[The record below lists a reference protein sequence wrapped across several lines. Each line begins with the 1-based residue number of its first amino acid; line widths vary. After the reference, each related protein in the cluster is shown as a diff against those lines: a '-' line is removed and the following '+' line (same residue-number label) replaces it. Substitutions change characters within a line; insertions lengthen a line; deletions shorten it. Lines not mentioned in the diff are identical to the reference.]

1 MDVMSIILATLL
13 SLFAYPL
20 IIYPFIL
27 SVLPKNKLKNRDE
40 TIDSL
45 SIIIA
50 AYNEEEHIVD
60 CIESILNSDI
70 TGLNIEILVGSDGSD
85 DRTVAYAKELG
96 YDSVRVFDLP
106 RQGKNQTLNQL
117 VKESKNENLLFI
129 DADFRLKKNSIKNL
143 LEKFGKLDVG
153 IIICPIEM
161 RTKSGEDSKEG
172 ESIYQKYESYI
183 RRHESE
189 IASCVNSLGSYIIKK
204 DIFESIPSDKY
215 CDDLHSILTSIR
227 KGKRVNFDEEN
238 KIYEVRKSNF
248 FEDYSRRKR
257 LVGGG
262 LSTIFAFK
270 DLLSISNGWNA
281 FFLWSHKL
289 LRWFSSVFFFLA
301 YATSLF
307 MLDTYFGLITAYTI
321 SVLIIISGIGYLL
334 EKGEMANPLKLPLFF
349 VFMNIGFIKG
359 IIHYFYGNQNAKWSR
374 KGLD

>member
-1 MDVMSIILATLL
+1 MSIILAVLL
-13 SLFAYPL
+13 ILFAYPL
-20 IIYPFIL
+20 VIYPIIL
-27 SVLPKNKLKNRDE
+27 AILPKNKIKQRNE
-40 TIDSL
+40 TINSL

-60 CIESILNSDI
+60 CIESILQSDI
-70 TGLNIEILVGSDGSD
+70 AGLDIEILVGSDGSD
-85 DRTVAYAKELG
+85 DRTVEFVKALNNEFVK
-96 YDSVRVFDLP
+96 VFDFP

-117 VKESKNENLLFI
+117 VKESNNENLLFI
-129 DADFRLKKNSIKNL
+129 DADFRLKENSIKDL
-143 LEKFGKLDVG
+143 LDNFGKLDVG

-161 RTKSGEDSKEG
+161 RTKSGEGSKEG

-183 RRHESE
+183 RRNESE

-204 DIFESIPSDKY
+204 DIFDSIPSDKY
-215 CDDLHSILTSIR
+215 CDDLHSILTSI
-227 KGKRVNFDEEN
+227 KKNKRVYFDENN

-270 DLLSISNGWNA
+270 DLLTFSNGWSA
-281 FFLWSHKL
+281 FFLWSHKI
-289 LRWFSSVFFFLA
+289 LRWFSSVFLLLA
-301 YATSLF
+301 YITSLF

-321 SVLIIISGIGYLL
+321 SVLLIISAIGFLL
-334 EKGEMANPLKLPLFF
+334 EKARMPNPLKIPLFF
-349 VFMNIGFIKG
+349 VSMNIGFIKG
-359 IIHYFYGNQNAKWSR
+359 ILHYLYGDQNAKWSR

>member
-1 MDVMSIILATLL
+1 
-13 SLFAYPL
+13 
-20 IIYPFIL
+20 
-27 SVLPKNKLKNRDE
+27 LKSRDE
-40 TIDSL
+40 SIDSL
-45 SIIIA
+45 SVIIA

-60 CIESILNSDI
+60 CIESILKSDI
-70 TGLNIEILVGSDGSD
+70 AGLNIEILVGSDGSN
-85 DRTVAYAKELG
+85 DRTVELVKKLNNEL
-96 YDSVRVFDLP
+96 VRVFDYQ
-106 RQGKNQTLNQL
+106 RQGKNQTLNNL
-117 VKESKNENLLFI
+117 VKESKYENLLFI
-129 DADFRLKKNSIKNL
+129 DADFRLKDNSIRKL

-161 RTKSGEDSKEG
+161 RSKSGEDSKEG

-183 RRHESE
+183 RRNESE

-204 DIFESIPSDKY
+204 EIFESIPSDKY
-215 CDDLHSILTSIR
+215 CDDLHSILTSIK
-227 KGKRVNFDEEN
+227 KGKRVYFDEDN
-238 KIYEVRKSNF
+238 RIYEVRKSNF

-270 DLLSISNGWNA
+270 DLLSFSNGWSA

-289 LRWFSSVFFFLA
+289 LRWFSSVFLLLA
-301 YATSLF
+301 FITSLF
-307 MLDTYFGLITAYTI
+307 MLDTLFGLITAYII

-334 EKGEMANPLKLPLFF
+334 EKGEMSNPLKLPLFF

-359 IIHYFYGNQNAKWSR
+359 IMHYFYGNQNAKWSR

>member
-1 MDVMSIILATLL
+1 MDVMSIILAVLL
-13 SLFAYPL
+13 ILFAYPL
-20 IIYPFIL
+20 VIYPIIL
-27 SVLPKNKLKNRDE
+27 AILPKNKIKQRNE
-40 TIDSL
+40 TINSL

-60 CIESILNSDI
+60 CIESILQSDMA
-70 TGLNIEILVGSDGSD
+70 GLDIEILVGSDGSD
-85 DRTVAYAKELG
+85 DRTVEFVKALNNEFVK
-96 YDSVRVFDLP
+96 VFDFP

-117 VKESKNENLLFI
+117 VKESNNENLLFI
-129 DADFRLKKNSIKNL
+129 DADFRLKENSIKDL
-143 LEKFGKLDVG
+143 LDNFGKLDVG

-161 RTKSGEDSKEG
+161 RTKSGEGSKEG

-183 RRHESE
+183 RRNESE

-204 DIFESIPSDKY
+204 DIFDSIPSDKY
-215 CDDLHSILTSIR
+215 CDDLHSILTSI
-227 KGKRVNFDEEN
+227 KKNKRVYFDENN

-270 DLLSISNGWNA
+270 DLLTFSNGWSA
-281 FFLWSHKL
+281 FFLWSHKI
-289 LRWFSSVFFFLA
+289 LRWFSSVFLLLA
-301 YATSLF
+301 YITSLF

-321 SVLIIISGIGYLL
+321 SVLLIISAIGFLL
-334 EKGEMANPLKLPLFF
+334 EKARMPNPLKIPLFF
-349 VFMNIGFIKG
+349 VSMNIGFIKG
-359 IIHYFYGNQNAKWSR
+359 ILHYLYGDQNAKWSR

>member
-1 MDVMSIILATLL
+1 MSIILAVLL
-13 SLFAYPL
+13 ILFAYPL
-20 IIYPFIL
+20 VIYPIIL
-27 SVLPKNKLKNRDE
+27 AILPKNKIKQRNE
-40 TIDSL
+40 TINSL

-60 CIESILNSDI
+60 CIESILQSDI
-70 TGLNIEILVGSDGSD
+70 AGLDIEILVGSDGSD
-85 DRTVAYAKELG
+85 DRTVEFVKALNNEFVK
-96 YDSVRVFDLP
+96 VFDFP

-117 VKESKNENLLFI
+117 VKESNNENLLFI
-129 DADFRLKKNSIKNL
+129 DADFRLKENSIKDL
-143 LEKFGKLDVG
+143 LDNFGKLDVG

-161 RTKSGEDSKEG
+161 RTKSGEGSKEG

-183 RRHESE
+183 RRNESE

-204 DIFESIPSDKY
+204 DIFDSIPSDKY
-215 CDDLHSILTSIR
+215 CDDLHSILTSI
-227 KGKRVNFDEEN
+227 KKDKRVYFDENN

-270 DLLSISNGWNA
+270 DLLTFSNGWSA
-281 FFLWSHKL
+281 FFLWSHKI
-289 LRWFSSVFFFLA
+289 LRWFSSVFLLLA
-301 YATSLF
+301 YITSLF

-321 SVLIIISGIGYLL
+321 SVLLIISAIGFLL
-334 EKGEMANPLKLPLFF
+334 EKARMPNPLKIPLFF
-349 VFMNIGFIKG
+349 VSMNIGFIKG
-359 IIHYFYGNQNAKWSR
+359 ILHYLYGDQNAKWSR

>member
-1 MDVMSIILATLL
+1 MDVMSIILAILL
-13 SLFAYPL
+13 VLFAYPL
-20 IIYPFIL
+20 VIYPIIL
-27 SVLPKNKLKNRDE
+27 AILPKNKIKQKNE
-40 TIDSL
+40 AINSL

-60 CIESILNSDI
+60 CIESILQSDI
-70 TGLNIEILVGSDGSD
+70 AGLDIEILVGSDGSD
-85 DRTVAYAKELG
+85 DRTVEFVKALNNDLVK
-96 YDSVRVFDLP
+96 VFDFP

-129 DADFRLKKNSIKNL
+129 DADFRLKENSIKNI
-143 LEKFGKLDVG
+143 LENFGKLDVG

-183 RRHESE
+183 RRNESE

-204 DIFESIPSDKY
+204 DIFDNIPSDKY
-215 CDDLHSILTSIR
+215 CDDLHSILTSIK
-227 KGKRVNFDEEN
+227 KGKRVYFDENN

-270 DLLSISNGWNA
+270 DLLSMSNGWSA
-281 FFLWSHKL
+281 FFLWSHKI
-289 LRWFSSVFFFLA
+289 LRWFSSLFLLLA
-301 YATSLF
+301 YVTSLF
-307 MLDTYFGLITAYTI
+307 MLDTHFGLITAYLF
-321 SVLIIISGIGYLL
+321 SVLLVISAIGFLL
-334 EKGEMANPLKLPLFF
+334 EKAKMPNPLKIPLFF
-349 VFMNIGFIKG
+349 VSMNIGFIKG
-359 IIHYFYGNQNAKWSR
+359 ILHYLYGNQNAKWSR

>member
-1 MDVMSIILATLL
+1 MDVMSIILAVLL
-13 SLFAYPL
+13 ILFAYPL
-20 IIYPFIL
+20 VIYPIIL
-27 SVLPKNKLKNRDE
+27 AILPKNKLKYRNE
-40 TIDSL
+40 TINSL

-50 AYNEEEHIVD
+50 AYNEEDHIVD
-60 CIESILNSDI
+60 CIESILQSDI
-70 TGLNIEILVGSDGSD
+70 SGLNLEILVGSDGSN
-85 DRTVAYAKELG
+85 DRTVEFVNTLNSEY
-96 YDSVRVFDLP
+96 VRVFDFQ

-129 DADFRLKKNSIKNL
+129 DADFRLKENSIKNI
-143 LEKFGKLDVG
+143 LENFGKLDVG

-183 RRHESE
+183 RRNESE

-204 DIFESIPSDKY
+204 DIFDSIPSDKY
-215 CDDLHSILTSIR
+215 CDDLHSILTSIK
-227 KGKRVNFDEEN
+227 KGKRVYFDENN

-270 DLLSISNGWNA
+270 DLLSIRNGWSA
-281 FFLWSHKL
+281 FFLWSHKI
-289 LRWFSSVFFFLA
+289 LRWFSSLFLLLA
-301 YATSLF
+301 YVTSLF
-307 MLDTYFGLITAYTI
+307 MLDTHFGLITAYLF
-321 SVLIIISGIGYLL
+321 SVLLVISAIGFLL
-334 EKGEMANPLKLPLFF
+334 EKAKMPNPLKIPLFF
-349 VFMNIGFIKG
+349 VSMNIGFIKG
-359 IIHYFYGNQNAKWSR
+359 ILHYLYGNQNAKWSR

>member
-1 MDVMSIILATLL
+1 MSIILAILL
-13 SLFAYPL
+13 ILFAYPL
-20 IIYPFIL
+20 VIYPIIL
-27 SVLPKNKLKNRDE
+27 AILPKNKIQHRDE
-40 TIDSL
+40 NINSL

-60 CIESILNSDI
+60 CIESILQSDI
-70 TGLNIEILVGSDGSD
+70 SGLNLEILVGSDGSV
-85 DRTVAYAKELG
+85 DRTVEFVSAMNSEYVK
-96 YDSVRVFDLP
+96 VFDYS

-117 VKESKNENLLFI
+117 VNESNYENLLFI
-129 DADFRLKKNSIKNL
+129 DADFRLKEKSIKNL
-143 LEKFGKLDVG
+143 LDNFGKLDVG

-161 RTKSGEDSKEG
+161 RSKSGEDSKEG
-172 ESIYQKYESYI
+172 ESVYQKYESFI
-183 RRHESE
+183 RRNESE

-215 CDDLHSILTSIR
+215 CDDLHSILTSVK
-227 KGKRVNFDEEN
+227 KGKRVYFDEDN

-270 DLLSISNGWNA
+270 DLLSFSNGWSS

-289 LRWFSSVFFFLA
+289 LRWFSSVFLMLGYIF
-301 YATSLF
+301 SLF
-307 MLDTYFGLITAYTI
+307 MLDTFFGLITAYTI

-334 EKGEMANPLKLPLFF
+334 EKGEMTNPLKLPLFF
-349 VFMNIGFIKG
+349 VSMNIGFIKG
-359 IIHYFYGNQNAKWSR
+359 ILHYMYGNQNAKWSR

>member
-1 MDVMSIILATLL
+1 MDVMSIILAVLL
-13 SLFAYPL
+13 ILFAYPL
-20 IIYPFIL
+20 VIYPIIL
-27 SVLPKNKLKNRDE
+27 AILPKNKIKQRNE
-40 TIDSL
+40 TINSL

-60 CIESILNSDI
+60 CIESILQSDI
-70 TGLNIEILVGSDGSD
+70 AGLDIEILVGSDGSD
-85 DRTVAYAKELG
+85 DRTVEFVKALNNEFVK
-96 YDSVRVFDLP
+96 VFDFP

-117 VKESKNENLLFI
+117 VKESNNENLLFI
-129 DADFRLKKNSIKNL
+129 DADFRLKENSIKDL
-143 LEKFGKLDVG
+143 LDNFGKLDVG

-161 RTKSGEDSKEG
+161 RTKSGEGSKEG

-183 RRHESE
+183 RRNESE

-204 DIFESIPSDKY
+204 DIFDSIPSDKY
-215 CDDLHSILTSIR
+215 CDDLHSILTSI
-227 KGKRVNFDEEN
+227 KKNKRVYFDENN

-270 DLLSISNGWNA
+270 DLLTFSNGWSA
-281 FFLWSHKL
+281 FFLWSHKI
-289 LRWFSSVFFFLA
+289 LRWFSSVFLLLA
-301 YATSLF
+301 YITSLF

-321 SVLIIISGIGYLL
+321 SVLLIISAIGFLL
-334 EKGEMANPLKLPLFF
+334 EKARMPNPLKIPLFF
-349 VFMNIGFIKG
+349 VSMNIGFIKG
-359 IIHYFYGNQNAKWSR
+359 ILHYLYGDQNAKWSR

>member
-1 MDVMSIILATLL
+1 MDIMSIILAILL
-13 SLFAYPL
+13 ILFVYPL

-27 SVLPKNKLKNRDE
+27 SILPKNKLKRRNE

-60 CIESILNSDI
+60 CIESILKSNIS
-70 TGLNIEILVGSDGSD
+70 GLNIEILVGSDGSD
-85 DRTVAYAKELG
+85 DRTVEFAKALNNEL
-96 YDSVRVFDLP
+96 VRVFDFP

-117 VKESKNENLLFI
+117 VKESKNDNLLFI
-129 DADFRLKKNSIKNL
+129 DADFRLKENSIKDL
-143 LEKFGKLDVG
+143 LENFGKLDVG

-161 RTKSGEDSKEG
+161 QTHSGEGSKEG
-172 ESIYQKYESYI
+172 ESIYQKYESLI
-183 RRHESE
+183 RRNESE

-204 DIFESIPSDKY
+204 DIFESIPSDTY
-215 CDDLHSILTSIR
+215 CDDLHSILITIR
-227 KGKRVNFDEEN
+227 KGKRVYFDENN

-270 DLLSISNGWNA
+270 DLLSFSKGWSA

-289 LRWFSSVFFFLA
+289 MRWFSSVFLLMA
-301 YATSLF
+301 YVTSLF
-307 MLDTYFGLITAYTI
+307 MLDTYFGLITAYSI

-334 EKGEMANPLKLPLFF
+334 EKGEMGNPLKLPLFF

-359 IIHYFYGNQNAKWSR
+359 ILHYFYGNQNAKWSR

>member
-1 MDVMSIILATLL
+1 MSIILAVLL
-13 SLFAYPL
+13 VLFAYPL
-20 IIYPFIL
+20 IIYPIIL
-27 SVLPKNKLKNRDE
+27 SVLPRTKIKQRNE
-40 TIDSL
+40 TITSL

-60 CIESILNSDI
+60 CIESILQSDI
-70 TGLNIEILVGSDGSD
+70 AGLNIEILVGSDGSD
-85 DRTVAYAKELG
+85 DRTVEYLKALNN
-96 YDSVRVFDLP
+96 DSVRVFDLP
-106 RQGKNQTLNQL
+106 RRGKNQTLNQL

-129 DADFRLKKNSIKNL
+129 DADFRLKENSIKNL
-143 LEKFGKLDVG
+143 LENFGKLDVG

-161 RTKSGEDSKEG
+161 RAKGGKDSKEG

-183 RRHESE
+183 RRNESE

-215 CDDLHSILTSIR
+215 CDDLHSILTSIK
-227 KGKRVNFDEEN
+227 KGKRVFFDENN

-248 FEDYSRRKR
+248 FEDYSRRTR

-262 LSTIFAFK
+262 LSTIFAFN
-270 DLLSISNGWNA
+270 DLLSFGNGWSA
-281 FFLWSHKL
+281 FFLWSHKI
-289 LRWFSSVFFFLA
+289 LRWFSSVFLFLA
-301 YATSLF
+301 YITSLF

-321 SVLIIISGIGYLL
+321 SALLIISGIGYLL
-334 EKGEMANPLKLPLFF
+334 EKAEMPNPLKLPVFF

-359 IIHYFYGNQNAKWSR
+359 IMHYLYGNQNAKWSR

>member
-1 MDVMSIILATLL
+1 MDVMSILLAVFLI
-13 SLFAYPL
+13 LFAYPL
-20 IIYPFIL
+20 IIYPIIL
-27 SVLPKNKLKNRDE
+27 SILPKNKLEQRNE

-60 CIESILNSDI
+60 CLESILQSEI
-70 TGLNIEILVGSDGSD
+70 SGLNIEILVGSDGSD
-85 DRTVAYAKELG
+85 DRTVELVKALNN
-96 YDSVRVFDLP
+96 DSVRVFDFP

-117 VKESKNENLLFI
+117 VSESKNENLLFI
-129 DADFRLKKNSIKNL
+129 DADFRLKEKSIKDL
-143 LEKFGKLDVG
+143 LENFGKLDVG

-183 RRHESE
+183 RRNESE

-204 DIFESIPSDKY
+204 DIFENISSDKY
-215 CDDLHSILTSIR
+215 CDDLHSILTSIK
-227 KGKRVNFDEEN
+227 KGKRVYFDEDN

-270 DLLSISNGWNA
+270 ELLSFSNGWSA

-301 YATSLF
+301 FATSLF

-321 SVLIIISGIGYLL
+321 SVLLIISGIGYLL

-359 IIHYFYGNQNAKWSR
+359 IMHYLYGNQNAKWSR

>member
-1 MDVMSIILATLL
+1 MDVMSIILAVLL
-13 SLFAYPL
+13 ILFAYPL
-20 IIYPFIL
+20 VIYPIIL
-27 SVLPKNKLKNRDE
+27 AILPKNKIKQRNE
-40 TIDSL
+40 TINSL

-60 CIESILNSDI
+60 CIESILQSDI
-70 TGLNIEILVGSDGSD
+70 AGLDIEILVGSDGSD
-85 DRTVAYAKELG
+85 DRTVEFVKALNNEFVK
-96 YDSVRVFDLP
+96 VFDFP

-117 VKESKNENLLFI
+117 VKESNNENLLFI
-129 DADFRLKKNSIKNL
+129 DADFRLKENSIKDL
-143 LEKFGKLDVG
+143 LDNFGKLDVG

-161 RTKSGEDSKEG
+161 RTKSGEGSKEG

-183 RRHESE
+183 RRNESE

-204 DIFESIPSDKY
+204 DIFDSIPSDKY
-215 CDDLHSILTSIR
+215 CDDLHSILTSI
-227 KGKRVNFDEEN
+227 KKDKRVYFDENN

-270 DLLSISNGWNA
+270 DLLTFSNGWSA
-281 FFLWSHKL
+281 FFLWSHKI
-289 LRWFSSVFFFLA
+289 LRWFSSVFLLLA
-301 YATSLF
+301 YITSLF

-321 SVLIIISGIGYLL
+321 SVLLIISAIGFLL
-334 EKGEMANPLKLPLFF
+334 EKARMPNPLKIPLFF
-349 VFMNIGFIKG
+349 VSMNIGFIKG
-359 IIHYFYGNQNAKWSR
+359 ILHYLYGDQNAKWSR